1 MNKILQCLEELG
13 EGKYICYKTRKVS
26 LDINDQDT
34 LDYDDNKLATQ
45 TRDSRFAE
53 SDQTRKKTVTIS
65 KNIIDLCK
73 TPLFA
78 YFLDGS
84 RHVYKVDDMSIG
96 NKIYPILAGQI
107 IVGCCR
113 RDDRDSFKK
122 CKLERK
128 IVLGLPIT
136 IKDGTG
142 AKENDLCKNYC
153 EQINER
159 LAQIPYIQQNN
170 IHIDELLLYKV
181 DGDDRFKNDKNAL
194 KDSGTAKIQDEMIR
208 TEQDMVAYLCKQHY
222 LDDAHY
228 LIKDGSL
235 EYREFY
241 GMDMKSPAAAQ
252 MKTNFQH
259 VVGVSKLFNPD
270 LMLDYE
276 KKKLSKTI
284 ANLPP
289 HTRTKVYRYQQGPFE
304 FAVWYLRLRDTEF
317 RETHFSD
324 VVKCEMMLSQ
334 PGPTIET
341 DLVDIIS
348 ANLIRE
354 AYPTCHGKDSRWG
367 NHLYPIFLTESFCKA
382 NYINQ
387 DILLNLF

>member
-1 MNKILQCLEELG
+1 MDKILKCIEDLG
-13 EGKYICYKTRKVS
+13 EGKYVCYKTRKVS
-26 LDINDQDT
+26 LDVNDQDI
-34 LDYDDNKLATQ
+34 LDYDDKPVVQ
-45 TRDSRFAE
+45 THDSRFAE
-53 SDQTRKKTVTIS
+53 SDQTRVKTVTIS
-65 KNIIDLCK
+65 KRMIEMCK

-84 RHVYKVDDMSIG
+84 RHIYKVDDMAIG
-96 NKIYPILAGQI
+96 NKIYPVMAGQI
-107 IVGCCR
+107 IVGCCKR
-113 RDDRDSFKK
+113 EDRDTFKK
-122 CKLERK
+122 CKIDRR
-128 IVLGLPIT
+128 IVLCLPIT

-153 EQINER
+153 DHINQH
-159 LAQIPYIQQNN
+159 LASIPYIKDSG
-170 IHIDELLLYKV
+170 ILIDSILLYKV
-181 DGDDRFKNDKNAL
+181 DGDEKFLTDKNAL
-194 KDSGTAKIQDEMIR
+194 KDSGTAKIQDEMVKN
-208 TEQDMVAYLCKQHY
+208 EQDMVAFLCQQHY
-222 LDDAHY
+222 LDDSHY

-241 GMDMKSPAAAQ
+241 GVDMKSPAAAQ

-259 VVGVSKLFNPD
+259 VVGVSKMFNPD

-284 ANLPP
+284 ATLPP
-289 HTRTKVYRYQQGPFE
+289 YTRTKVYRYKQGTLE
-304 FAVWYLRLRDTEF
+304 FAVWYLRLRNTDF
-317 RETHFSD
+317 RETNFSD

-334 PGPTIET
+334 QGGVIET
-341 DLVDIIS
+341 DLVNIIS

-367 NHLYPIFLTESFCKA
+367 NHLYPVFLTESFCKA
-382 NYINQ
+382 NYISQ

>member
-1 MNKILQCLEELG
+1 MDKILQCLEDLG

-34 LDYDDNKLATQ
+34 LDYDDKPVVQ
-45 TRDSRFAE
+45 THDSRFAE
-53 SDQTRKKTVTIS
+53 SDQTRKKTVVISDRTIQ
-65 KNIIDLCK
+65 LCQ

-84 RHVYKVDDMSIG
+84 RHIYKVDDIAIG
-96 NKIYPILAGQI
+96 NKIYPVMAGQI
-107 IVGCCR
+107 IVGCCKR
-113 RDDRDSFKK
+113 EDRDTFRK

-142 AKENDLCKNYC
+142 AKEYDLCKSYC
-153 EQINER
+153 DHINQR
-159 LAQIPYIQQNN
+159 LTKIPFIQQSGIQIDN
-170 IHIDELLLYKV
+170 ILLYKV
-181 DGDDRFKNDKNAL
+181 DGDEKFRNDKNAL
-194 KDSGTAKIQDEMIR
+194 KDSGTAKIQDEMVR
-208 TEQDMVAYLCKQHY
+208 TEQNMVAYLCKQHY
-222 LDDAHY
+222 LDDSHY

-241 GMDMKSPAAAQ
+241 GVDMKSPEAAQ

-259 VVGVSKLFNPD
+259 VVGVSKMFNPD

-284 ANLPP
+284 ANLSP
-289 HTRTKVYRYQQGPFE
+289 HTRTKVYRYQQGQFE

-334 PGPTIET
+334 PGATIET

-367 NHLYPIFLTESFCKA
+367 NHLYPVFLTETFCKA
-382 NYINQ
+382 NYIDQN
-387 DILLNLF
+387 ILLNLF

>member
-1 MNKILQCLEELG
+1 MDKILQCLEDLG
-13 EGKYICYKTRKVS
+13 EGKYVCYKTRKVS

-34 LDYDDNKLATQ
+34 LDYDDKPVVQ
-45 TRDSRFAE
+45 THDSRFAE
-53 SDQTRKKTVTIS
+53 SDQTRCKTVTIPTS
-65 KNIIDLCK
+65 TIQLCK

-84 RHVYKVDDMSIG
+84 RHIYKVDDMAIG
-96 NKIYPILAGQI
+96 NKIYPVMAGQI
-107 IVGCCR
+107 IVGCCKR
-113 RDDRDSFKK
+113 EDRDTFRK

-136 IKDGTG
+136 VKDGTG
-142 AKENDLCKNYC
+142 AKENDLCKSYC
-153 EQINER
+153 DRINQR
-159 LAQIPYIQQNN
+159 LTKIPFIQQSG
-170 IHIDELLLYKV
+170 IQIDCILLYKV
-181 DGDDRFKNDKNAL
+181 DGNEKFRNDKNAL
-194 KDSGTAKIQDEMIR
+194 KDSGTAKIQDEMVR
-208 TEQDMVAYLCKQHY
+208 TEQNMVAYLCKQHY
-222 LDDAHY
+222 LDDSHY

-241 GMDMKSPAAAQ
+241 GVDMKSPEAAQ

-259 VVGVSKLFNPD
+259 VVGVSKMFNPD

-284 ANLPP
+284 ANLSPY
-289 HTRTKVYRYQQGPFE
+289 TRTKVYRYQQGQFE

-334 PGPTIET
+334 PGATIET
-341 DLVDIIS
+341 DLVNIIS

-367 NHLYPIFLTESFCKA
+367 NHLYPIFLTETFCKS